1 MMKRTLLFLLS
12 MMLTLGIGAEPITR
26 QQALLKANAFMQ
38 MRNDAKPLSVITNR
52 KKLAPHRVSTSG
64 IEPVYVFNRGNS
76 EGFVIVSGDD
86 RTIDILGY
94 SDQGEFDY
102 TNLPDGLKELLAD
115 YAQQIEYLQENPTVP
130 AANAVPIH
138 PAIPKL
144 LTCTWNQGNPY
155 NQECPEYFG
164 LGRSVTGCVATAMAQ
179 ILYYQRAKSVS
190 ETQAD
195 IPAYDASTEHETYGR
210 LHVEG
215 IPKGSHIDWANM
227 LDSYSGSETSVQK
240 KAVADLMHYCGVSVE
255 MDYTNS
261 SSGAYT
267 INVVD
272 ALKKYFGYGESV
284 RYVYQAA
291 YSNTDWDALLYAEL
305 ANGNPF
311 YLSGYNSQGG
321 HAFVCDGYDGNHRF
335 HINWGWGGSSDG
347 YYLLNKLTPGSQGIG
362 GTTDGYSDGEAAII
376 GIEPENYSDKIIS
389 FDNGIVRQ
397 LCVANWDTNSDGKL
411 SYGEAASVTDIG
423 TVFQGQSI
431 TTFKELKEFT
441 SLTTIPDDAFNGCS
455 KLVTIQ
461 LPNSITSVGARAFM
475 GCNALK
481 DFRFPENAITIGESA
496 FQGCSLMSSIAL
508 NKALTQIEA
517 HTFDG
522 CAALTKVELPAAVNA
537 IGEQAFA
544 NCTGLA
550 QVIVN
555 NANPEE
561 IVLGTGVF
569 TGINLSDASLTVH
582 QGGQSLYAVAD
593 QWKEFGQ
600 IIETRTRPAPVASP
614 LVTGREICLYNVGT
628 KKFLTKGEAYG
639 TQAIVGEEP
648 ARFILQHDNDMPANT
663 YYIYDY
669 DTRSINHFLFR
680 TSNDEQVGTGVKA
693 VFTDGALSERC
704 YWTVRMV
711 DTNTYTF
718 QVPSGQSEY
727 TIGQYWGVQ
736 TDHQSHVASP
746 TWGVYYDV
754 ANSSNPNCQWQ
765 FIDYKEVYGKY
776 DASCE
781 LFNLLEI
788 AQSKHLNT
796 EREQKIY
803 NNFDSSLEELQTAM
817 RMLRKKLGVISFE
830 DPLVQSIC
838 IDNWDIDGDGEL
850 SYTEASM
857 ANSMSNVSFYHSDI
871 TRFNEF
877 EYFTGIQELYGNSFY
892 GCTKL
897 TSLKL
902 PESLNTIYYQVFMN
916 CTSLSEIELP
926 ASLTSIGFNAFTG
939 ATALKTVILNN
950 EDPSAISLDETAFE
964 GLTLA
969 DMTLVVPHGSKDL
982 YAAAPIWKDFGTIK
996 EQRAK
1001 MKPAYSELKPD
1012 GQYYVYNL
1020 ATKKYI
1026 NKGEAYGT
1034 QAVASTEGI
1043 LYTAKHTA
1051 AMGANVYY
1059 LTSTTS
1065 GASGSVLFRTSGD
1078 SRVGDGVKAVFVD
1091 GAQGSTAN
1099 WQVAEDGEHIYTL
1112 QVPQNN
1118 STYTEGQFLGVLPT
1132 HESNAA
1138 SPTYGLYWD
1147 INYEEHPQNC
1157 QWAFISPNDMLIAD
1171 AFNKNVKK
1179 LKNMLS
1185 QAAVQGIDAAE
1196 EQAVYDNFES
1206 TAEDIQTAIHSLS
1219 NKLGIIIFTD
1229 EAAMTICL
1237 NKWDMNCDDELSIEE
1252 ASTLET
1258 ISTAFRY
1265 NNNIVS
1271 LDELKYF
1278 TGITEIPAEAFYGCS
1293 GMMSLYIPVNVTA
1306 IGENAFKNCN
1316 KLKYI
1321 ALLNEGDAPVSIAE
1335 QTLPRT
1341 LTLFVPASMVEKYQA
1356 DAFWSKYTIEEYT
1369 GIPTVTAKPLTRVY
1383 GRPNSALSYAVS
1395 GAPINGE
1402 PALSCEA
1409 DARTS
1414 VGEHP
1419 IHVSAGTITTPDLNC
1434 VDGVLTITPTPL
1446 TITAKSYQRDF
1457 GTENPAFE
1465 VTYKGFRNGETADV
1479 LTKQPV
1485 IECAATQ
1492 YSPVGTY
1499 DILVSGAEALNY
1511 ECTYVAGTLT
1521 VKATAGIETT
1531 RTEKT
1536 SEGPIYDLQGRR
1548 LNAKS
1553 LSELPTGIY
1562 VIAGKKVIK

>member
-1 MMKRTLLFLLS
+1 MICLMATLA
-12 MMLTLGIGAEPITR
+12 INAEPITR
-26 QQALLKANAFMQ
+26 QQAMQRANAFLQ
-38 MRNDAKPLSVITNR
+38 KQKGAKTLSAVSNR
-52 KKLAPHRVSTSG
+52 AKLAPRRNTTSTT
-64 IEPVYVFNRGNS
+64 EPYYVFNRGDQ
-76 EGFVIVSGDD
+76 EGFIIVSGDD
-86 RTIDILGY
+86 RTIDVLGY
-94 SDQGEFDY
+94 CDKGEFDY
-102 TNLPDGLKELLAD
+102 SQTPDAMKEWLDD
-115 YAQQIEYLQENPTVP
+115 YAQQIEYLQEHPTEP
-130 AANAVPIH
+130 AASAIPSH
-138 PAIPKL
+138 PAIPQLMTTK
-144 LTCTWNQGNPY
+144 WNQGDPY
-155 NQECPEYFG
+155 NQQCPMYFS

-179 ILYYQRAKSVS
+179 ILYYQRAKSVT
-190 ETQAD
+190 ETQAAM
-195 IPAYDASTEHETYGR
+195 PAYNTTTEHATFGR

-215 IPKGSHIDWANM
+215 IPQGSYIDWANM
-227 LDSYSGSETSVQK
+227 CDSYTGSETSVQK

-362 GTTDGYSDGEAAII
+362 GTTDGYSNGEAAII

-441 SLTTIPDDAFNGCS
+441 SLTTIPEDAFNGCS

-461 LPNSITSVGARAFM
+461 LSNSITSVGARAFM

-522 CAALTKVELPAAVNA
+522 CAALTKVEFPAAINV

-544 NCTGLA
+544 NCTGLTK
-550 QVIVN
+550 VIVN

-669 DTRSINHFLFR
+669 ETRSINHFLFR
-680 TSNDEQVGTGVKA
+680 TTNDEEVGTGVKA
-693 VFTDGALSERC
+693 VFTDGALSDRC

-711 DTNTYTF
+711 GNNTYTF

-727 TIGQYWGVQ
+727 TFGQYWGVQ
-736 TDHQSHVASP
+736 TDHKSNTASP

-817 RMLRKKLGVISFE
+817 RMLRKKLGIISFE

-857 ANSMSNVSFYHSDI
+857 ANSMSNVSFYRSDI

-877 EYFTGIQELYGNSFY
+877 EYFTGIKEILGNSFY

-902 PESLNTIYYQVFMN
+902 PESLNTIYYQVFMD
-916 CTSLSEIELP
+916 CTSLTEIELP

-950 EDPSAISLDETAFE
+950 EDPSSMTLDDTAFE
-964 GLTLA
+964 GLTLSK
-969 DMTLVVPHGSKDL
+969 MTLIVPNGSKDL

-996 EQRAK
+996 EKRGK
-1001 MKPAYSELKPD
+1001 MSPAFSELKPD
-1012 GQYYVYNL
+1012 GQYYVYNIG
-1020 ATKKYI
+1020 TKKYI

-1034 QAVASTEGI
+1034 QGVVSTEGV

-1051 AMGANVYY
+1051 SMGTNIYY

-1065 GASGSVLFRTSGD
+1065 GSSGSVLFRTSGD
-1078 SRVGDGVKAVFVD
+1078 SRVGEGVKTVFVD
-1091 GAQGSTAN
+1091 GSQGTTAN

-1112 QVPQNN
+1112 QVPKNN
-1118 STYTEGQFLGVLPT
+1118 STYTEGEFLGVLPS

-1147 INYEEHPQNC
+1147 INYAEYPKNC
-1157 QWAFISPNDMLIAD
+1157 QWAFISKEDMGLAD
-1171 AFNKNVKK
+1171 AFNQNVKK
-1179 LKNMLS
+1179 LKNMLD
-1185 QAAVQGIDAAE
+1185 QAAVQEIDATN

-1206 TAEDIQTAIHSLS
+1206 TAEEIQAAIFSLS
-1219 NKLGIIIFTD
+1219 AKLGFIVFIDAT
-1229 EAAMTICL
+1229 AKNICL
-1237 NKWDMNCDDELSIEE
+1237 TNWDMNCDDELSIEE
-1252 ASTLET
+1252 VSTLET
-1258 ISTAFRY
+1258 IGTAFRY
-1265 NNNIVS
+1265 NINIVS

-1278 TGITEIPAEAFYGCS
+1278 TSITEIPAEAFSGCN
-1293 GMMSLYIPVNVTA
+1293 GLVSLHVPANVTA
-1306 IGENAFKNCN
+1306 IRENALKNCS

-1321 ALLNEGDAPVSIAE
+1321 ALLHEGDAPVSIVE
-1335 QTLPRT
+1335 QSLPRT
-1341 LTLFVPASMVEKYQA
+1341 LSIFVPASMVEKYQA
-1356 DAFWSKYTIEEYT
+1356 DEFWGKYTILEYT
-1369 GIPTVTAKPLTRVY
+1369 GIPTVTAKPMTRVY
-1383 GRPNSALSYAVS
+1383 GRPNSSLGYTVS

-1402 PALSCEA
+1402 PTLSCDA
-1409 DARTS
+1409 DARTP

-1419 IHVSAGTITTPDLNC
+1419 INITAGTITTPGLNC
-1434 VDGVLTITPTPL
+1434 VAGILTITPVSL
-1446 TITAKSYQRDF
+1446 TITAKSYQRDY
-1457 GTENPAFE
+1457 GTENPEFE

-1479 LTKQPV
+1479 LTKKPV

-1499 DILVSGAEALNY
+1499 DIVVSGAEALNY
-1511 ECTYVAGTLT
+1511 ACTYVAGTLT
-1521 VKATAGIETT
+1521 IKATDGIKTT
-1531 RTEKT
+1531 RIDKT
-1536 SEGPIYDLQGRR
+1536 LEGPIYDLQGRR
-1548 LNAKS
+1548 LNVKS
-1553 LSELPTGIY
+1553 LNELPTGIY
-1562 VIAGKKVIK
+1562 VIEGNKIIK

>member
-1 MMKRTLLFLLS
+1 MRKTLLLMICLVA
-12 MMLTLGIGAEPITR
+12 TLAISAEPITR
-26 QQALLKANAFMQ
+26 QQAMQRANAFLQ
-38 MRNDAKPLSVITNR
+38 KQKGAKTLSAVSNR
-52 KKLAPHRVSTSG
+52 AKLAPRRNTASTT
-64 IEPVYVFNRGNS
+64 EPYYVFNRGKQ
-76 EGFVIVSGDD
+76 EGFIIVSGDD
-86 RTIDILGY
+86 RTIDVLGY
-94 SDQGEFDY
+94 CDNGEFDY
-102 TNLPDGLKELLAD
+102 SQAPDAMKEWLDD
-115 YAQQIEYLQENPTVP
+115 YAQQIEYLQEHPTEP
-130 AANAVPIH
+130 AAAVPSH
-138 PAIPKL
+138 PAIPQL
-144 LTCTWNQGNPY
+144 MTTTWNQGDPY
-155 NQECPEYFG
+155 NQECPMYFT

-179 ILYYQRAKSVS
+179 LLYYQRGKSVT

-195 IPAYDASTEHETYGR
+195 MPAYYTTTEHATFGR

-215 IPKGSHIDWANM
+215 IPQGSHIDWANM
-227 LDSYSGSETSVQK
+227 CDHYTGSETSVQK

-267 INVVD
+267 IDVVD

-362 GTTDGYSDGEAAII
+362 GTTDGYSNGEAAII

-423 TVFQGQSI
+423 TVFQGQSM
-431 TTFKELKEFT
+431 TAFKELKEFT

-455 KLVTIQ
+455 KLVTLQ
-461 LPNSITSVGARAFM
+461 LPNNITSVGARAFM
-475 GCNALK
+475 DCQALK
-481 DFRFPENAITIGESA
+481 DFRFPEDAVTIGESA

-561 IVLGTGVF
+561 IAMGTGVF
-569 TGINLSDASLTVH
+569 TGINLGNASLTVY
-582 QGGQSLYAVAD
+582 QGGKSLFAVAD

-600 IIETRTRPAPVASP
+600 IDEVRTRPAPVASP
-614 LVTGREICLYNVGT
+614 LITGREVCLYNVGT

-639 TQAIVGEEP
+639 TQAVVGEEP
-648 ARFILQHDNDMPANT
+648 ARFILQHDSNMPANT
-663 YYIYDY
+663 YYLYDY
-669 DTRSINHFLFR
+669 EAKSVDQFLFR
-680 TSNDEQVGTGVKA
+680 TTNDEEVGTGVKA
-693 VFTDGALSERC
+693 VFTDGPLSDRS

-754 ANSSNPNCQWQ
+754 ANSNNPNCHWQ
-765 FIDYKEVYGKY
+765 FIDYQEVYATY
-776 DASCE
+776 DAACE
-781 LFNLLEI
+781 LSDLLEI
-788 AQSKHLNT
+788 AQSKHLNI
-796 EREQKIY
+796 EREQEIFD
-803 NNFDSSLEELQTAM
+803 NFDSSLEELQTAT

-830 DPLVQSIC
+830 DPLVRKIC
-838 IDNWDIDGDGEL
+838 INTWDIDGDGEL
-850 SYTEASM
+850 SSTEMGMVNGMNYYT
-857 ANSMSNVSFYHSDI
+857 FYRSGI

-877 EYFTGIQELYGNSFY
+877 ENFTGIKEIQGNSFY

-902 PESLNTIYYQVFMN
+902 PESLNTIYYQVFMD
-916 CTSLSEIELP
+916 CTSLTEIELP

-950 EDPSAISLDETAFE
+950 EDPSSMTLDDTAFE
-964 GLTLA
+964 GLTLSK
-969 DMTLVVPHGSKDL
+969 MTLIVPYGSKEL

-996 EQRAK
+996 EKRGK
-1001 MKPAYSELKPD
+1001 MKPAFSELKPD
-1012 GQYYVYNL
+1012 GQYYMYNI
-1020 ATKKYI
+1020 ATKKYV

-1034 QAVASTEGI
+1034 QAIVSTEGVV
-1043 LYTAKHTA
+1043 YTAKHTA
-1051 AMGANVYY
+1051 SMGTNVYY

-1065 GASGSVLFRTSGD
+1065 GSNGSVLFRTSGD

-1099 WQVAEDGEHIYTL
+1099 WQVAEDGEYIYTL

-1147 INYEEHPQNC
+1147 INYAEHPQNC
-1157 QWAFISPNDMLIAD
+1157 QWAFISIEDQKLAD
-1171 AFNKNVKK
+1171 AFNQNVKK
-1179 LKNMLS
+1179 LKNMLD
-1185 QAAVQGIDAAE
+1185 QAAVLEIDATA
-1196 EQAVYDNFES
+1196 EQAVYDNIES
-1206 TAEDIQTAIHSLS
+1206 TAEDIQAAIFSLS
-1219 NKLGIIIFTD
+1219 GKLGFIVFIDAT
-1229 EAAMTICL
+1229 AKNICL
-1237 NKWDMNCDDELSIEE
+1237 TNWDMNCDDELSIEE

-1258 ISTAFRY
+1258 IGTAFRY
-1265 NNNIVS
+1265 NINIVS

-1278 TGITEIPAEAFYGCS
+1278 TSITEIPAEAFSGCN
-1293 GMMSLYIPVNVTA
+1293 GLVSLHVPANVTA
-1306 IGENAFKNCN
+1306 IRENALKNCS

-1321 ALLNEGDAPVSIAE
+1321 ALLHEGDAPVSIVE
-1335 QTLPRT
+1335 QSLPRA
-1341 LTLFVPASMVEKYQA
+1341 LIVFVPASMVEKYQS
-1356 DAFWSKYTIEEYT
+1356 DAFWGKYTIVEYT
-1369 GIPTVTAKPLTRVY
+1369 GIPTVTAKPMTRVY
-1383 GRPNSALSYAVS
+1383 GRPNSALGYTVS

-1402 PALSCEA
+1402 PTLSCDA
-1409 DARTS
+1409 DARTP

-1419 IHVSAGTITTPDLNC
+1419 INVAAGTITTPHLNC
-1434 VDGVLTITPTPL
+1434 VAGVLTITPVTL
-1446 TITAKSYQRDF
+1446 TITAKSYERDY
-1457 GTENPAFE
+1457 GTENPEFE
-1465 VTYKGFRNGETADV
+1465 VTYKGFRNAETADV
-1479 LTKQPV
+1479 LLKKPV

-1499 DILVSGAEALNY
+1499 DIVVSGAEALNY
-1511 ECTYVAGTLT
+1511 ACTYVAGTLT
-1521 VKATAGIETT
+1521 IKATDGIQTT
-1531 RTEKT
+1531 RIDKT
-1536 SEGPIYDLQGRR
+1536 FDGPIYDLQGRR

-1553 LSELPTGIY
+1553 LHELPTGIY
-1562 VIAGKKVIK
+1562 VIGGKKIVK

>member
-1 MMKRTLLFLLS
+1 MICLMATLA
-12 MMLTLGIGAEPITR
+12 INAEPITR
-26 QQALLKANAFMQ
+26 QQAMQRANAFLQ
-38 MRNDAKPLSVITNR
+38 KQKGAKTLSAVSNR
-52 KKLAPHRVSTSG
+52 AKLAPRRNTASTT
-64 IEPVYVFNRGNS
+64 EPYYVFNRGKQ
-76 EGFVIVSGDD
+76 EGFIIVSGDD
-86 RTIDILGY
+86 RTIDVLGY
-94 SDQGEFDY
+94 CDNGEFDY
-102 TNLPDGLKELLAD
+102 SQAPDAMKEWLNS
-115 YAQQIEYLQENPTVP
+115 YAQQIEYLQEHPTEP
-130 AANAVPIH
+130 AASAIPTH
-138 PAIPKL
+138 PAIPQLMTTK
-144 LTCTWNQGNPY
+144 WNQGDPY
-155 NQECPEYFG
+155 NQQCPMYFS

-179 ILYYQRAKSVS
+179 ILYYQRAKSVT
-190 ETQAD
+190 ETQAAM
-195 IPAYDASTEHETYGR
+195 PAYNTTTEHATFGR

-215 IPKGSHIDWANM
+215 IPQGSHIDWANM
-227 LDSYSGSETSVQK
+227 CDSYTGSETSVQK

-362 GTTDGYSDGEAAII
+362 GTTDGYSNGEAAII

-441 SLTTIPDDAFNGCS
+441 SLTTIPEDAFNGCS

-522 CAALTKVELPAAVNA
+522 CAALTKVEFPAAINV

-550 QVIVN
+550 KVIVN

-648 ARFILQHDNDMPANT
+648 ARFILQHDSDMPANT

-669 DTRSINHFLFR
+669 ETRSINHFLFR

-711 DTNTYTF
+711 GNNTYTF

-857 ANSMSNVSFYHSDI
+857 ANSMSNVSFYRSDI
-871 TRFNEF
+871 TSFNEF
-877 EYFTGIQELYGNSFY
+877 EYFTGIKEILGNSFY

-902 PESLNTIYYQVFMN
+902 PESLNTIYYQVFMD
-916 CTSLSEIELP
+916 CTSLTEIELP

-939 ATALKTVILNN
+939 ATALQTVILNN
-950 EDPSAISLDETAFE
+950 EDPSSMTLDDTAFE
-964 GLTLA
+964 GLTLSK
-969 DMTLVVPHGSKDL
+969 MTLIVPNGSKDL

-996 EQRAK
+996 EKRGK
-1001 MKPAYSELKPD
+1001 MSPAFSELKPD
-1012 GQYYVYNL
+1012 GQYYVYNIG
-1020 ATKKYI
+1020 TKKYI

-1034 QAVASTEGI
+1034 QGVVSTEGV

-1051 AMGANVYY
+1051 SMGTNVYY

-1065 GASGSVLFRTSGD
+1065 GSSGSVLFRTSGD
-1078 SRVGDGVKAVFVD
+1078 SRVGEGVKTVFVD
-1091 GAQGSTAN
+1091 GSQGTTAN

-1112 QVPQNN
+1112 QVPKNN
-1118 STYTEGQFLGVLPT
+1118 STYTEGEFLGVLPT

-1147 INYEEHPQNC
+1147 INYAEYPKNC
-1157 QWAFISPNDMLIAD
+1157 QWAFISKEDMGLAD
-1171 AFNKNVKK
+1171 AFNQNVKK
-1179 LKNMLS
+1179 LKNMLD
-1185 QAAVQGIDAAE
+1185 QAAVQEIDATN

-1206 TAEDIQTAIHSLS
+1206 TAEEIQAAIFSLS
-1219 NKLGIIIFTD
+1219 AKLGFIVFIDAT
-1229 EAAMTICL
+1229 AKNICL
-1237 NKWDMNCDDELSIEE
+1237 TNWDMNSDDELSIEE
-1252 ASTLET
+1252 VSTLET
-1258 ISTAFRY
+1258 IGTAFRY
-1265 NNNIVS
+1265 NINIVS

-1278 TGITEIPAEAFYGCS
+1278 TSITEIPAEAFSGCN
-1293 GMMSLYIPVNVTA
+1293 GLVSLHVPANVTA
-1306 IGENAFKNCN
+1306 IRENALKNCS

-1321 ALLNEGDAPVSIAE
+1321 ALLHEGDAPVSIVE
-1335 QTLPRT
+1335 QSLPRT
-1341 LTLFVPASMVEKYQA
+1341 LSIFVPASMVEKYQA
-1356 DAFWSKYTIEEYT
+1356 DEFWGKYTILEYT
-1369 GIPTVTAKPLTRVY
+1369 GIPTVTAKPMTRVY
-1383 GRPNSALSYAVS
+1383 GRPNSSLGYTVS

-1402 PALSCEA
+1402 PTLSCDA
-1409 DARTS
+1409 DARTP

-1419 IHVSAGTITTPDLNC
+1419 INVAAGTITTPGLNC
-1434 VDGVLTITPTPL
+1434 VAGILTITPVSL
-1446 TITAKSYQRDF
+1446 TITAKSYQRDY
-1457 GTENPAFE
+1457 GTENPEFE

-1479 LTKQPV
+1479 LTKKPV

-1499 DILVSGAEALNY
+1499 DIVVSGAEAQNY
-1511 ECTYVAGTLT
+1511 ACTYVAGTLT
-1521 VKATAGIETT
+1521 IKATDGIKTT
-1531 RTEKT
+1531 RIDKT
-1536 SEGPIYDLQGRR
+1536 LEGPIYDLQGRR
-1548 LNAKS
+1548 LNVKS
-1553 LSELPTGIY
+1553 LNELPTGIY
-1562 VIAGKKVIK
+1562 VIEGNKIIK